1 MALTLGAELV
11 EVGLGAAHCS
21 QAVLVLATAHQ
32 AAGLAADTSC
42 GRHPGAPPPAACDG
56 ATTSISRKTN
66 GVNEGQRGTAIEA
79 AQPAVAR

>member
-32 AAGLAADTSC
+32 AAGLAADSPRR
-42 GRHPGAPPPAACDG
+42 GAQRH
-56 ATTSISRKTN
+56 
-66 GVNEGQRGTAIEA
+66 QLW
-79 AQPAVAR
+79 